1 MKREAVRVARGE
13 VGLSAKRLRT
23 AGDGPCELSLP
34 KAGATGTVA
43 EADARAGGQGRR
55 FG

>member
-13 VGLSAKRLRT
+13 AGLSATRLWT

-34 KAGATGTVA
+34 KGLPT
-43 EADARAGGQGRR
+43 RANQVWTMGFGQYALASR
-55 FG
+55 